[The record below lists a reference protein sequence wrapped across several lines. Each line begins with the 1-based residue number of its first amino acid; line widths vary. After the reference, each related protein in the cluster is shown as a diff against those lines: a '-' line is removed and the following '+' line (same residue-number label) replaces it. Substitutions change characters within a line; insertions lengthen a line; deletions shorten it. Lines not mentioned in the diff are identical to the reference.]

1 VHGPCEVT
9 SATVTSCNQG
19 ATGCDCPGTAMFP
32 ITQTVYYSP
41 TAGSNKSN
49 QPWKTIRLTGARQGH
64 LRAPSQPL
72 LPSSRP
78 RRAPLQVAVPRAN
91 LDPGRLSRTVY
102 TGGAAGLR
110 GEARRAG
117 QSG

>member
-1 VHGPCEVT
+1 VTTTYGYEAFGPLNSV
-9 SATVTSCNQG
+9 
-19 ATGCDCPGTAMFP
+19 
-32 ITQTVYYSP
+32 
-41 TAGSNKSN
+41 
-49 QPWKTIRLTGARQGH
+49 ARQGH